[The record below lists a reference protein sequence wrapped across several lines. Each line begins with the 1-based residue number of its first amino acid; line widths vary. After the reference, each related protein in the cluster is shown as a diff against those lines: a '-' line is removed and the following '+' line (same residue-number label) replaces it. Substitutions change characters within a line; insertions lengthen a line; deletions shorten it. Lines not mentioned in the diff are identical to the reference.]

1 MVYGRNSIHV
11 YKLGRITISTHQIDF
26 TRVFGQTESI
36 EFFAVIKT
44 SFLLT

>member
-1 MVYGRNSIHV
+1 MDYGRNTSHV
-11 YKLGRITISTHQIDF
+11 YKRGRITISTHQIDF

-36 EFFAVIKT
+36 EFFTVIKT